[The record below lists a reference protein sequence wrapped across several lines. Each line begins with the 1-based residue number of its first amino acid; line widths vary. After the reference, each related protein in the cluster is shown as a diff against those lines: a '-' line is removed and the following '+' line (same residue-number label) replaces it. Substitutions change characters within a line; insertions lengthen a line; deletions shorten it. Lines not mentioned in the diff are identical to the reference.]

1 MLELV
6 SRLGVIV
13 LLKIFSDLRSR
24 KRVILV
30 SPYASANM
38 VFLFEA
44 LLVVSD
50 MYEHIGIV
58 EGMPVRID
66 LLENIASSKGYEPD
80 KILSKTVVFKPGFKP
95 TIPVLVYGLEN
106 IDNRSLRLLSYKFVF
121 GTTSKLGELH
131 RILYA
136 KRARLEQV
144 GKEYILTYNY
154 KRTRLKITEKGIEI
168 VSSAPPGVLGRAL
181 SELMKA
187 IAEYGPLKR
196 SDAVYVLVGSL
207 GIDKRYA
214 QALIAKL
221 VEKKY
226 IKIEYGY
233 IIVEDYST

>member
-1 MLELV
+1 M
-6 SRLGVIV
+6 
-13 LLKIFSDLRSR
+13 LKIFSDLRNR
-24 KRVILV
+24 RRIILV

-44 LLVVSD
+44 LLVISD

-58 EGMPVRID
+58 EGIPVRID
-66 LLENIASSKGYEPD
+66 VLEKIASSKGYEPD
-80 KILSKTVVFKPGFKP
+80 KILNKTIVLKPGFKP

-106 IDNRSLRLLSYKFVF
+106 IDDKSLRLLSYKFVF
-121 GTTSKLGELH
+121 GTTTKLGELH

-136 KRARLEQV
+136 RRAKLEQV

-154 KRTRLKITEKGIEI
+154 KKIRLKITEKGIEVI
-168 VSSAPPGVLGRAL
+168 SSTPSGILGRAL

-196 SDAVYVLVGSL
+196 NDAVYVLVGSL

-214 QALIAKL
+214 QTLLAKL
-221 VEKKY
+221 VKKKY

-233 IIVEDYST
+233 IIIEDYST